1 VAITELAPS
10 ANTSRNAKAINS
22 RLLER
27 MNHLKGESKNLSY
40 CGDYSRREFSK
51 RHSARQVYF
60 ELAER
65 FPMRHAV
72 FAWNSGKTLHIFVRS
87 LQIYAQLE
95 ASFKPAAPC

>member
-27 MNHLKGESKNLSY
+27 MNHLKRESKNLSY
-40 CGDYSRREFSK
+40 CGDYSWREFPK
-51 RHSARQVYF
+51 GHSARQVYF

-65 FPMRHAV
+65 FPMRPAV
-72 FAWNSGKTLHIFVRS
+72 FAEI
-87 LQIYAQLE
+87 
-95 ASFKPAAPC
+95 